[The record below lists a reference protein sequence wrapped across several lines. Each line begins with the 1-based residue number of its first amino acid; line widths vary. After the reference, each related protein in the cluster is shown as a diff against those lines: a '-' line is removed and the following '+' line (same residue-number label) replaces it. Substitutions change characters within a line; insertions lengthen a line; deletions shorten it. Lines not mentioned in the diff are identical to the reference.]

1 MIESFNASYYN
12 LFYNFISDELIDNIM
27 IKINTKLE
35 LNFEYMYEKINDE
48 YYYYLKLLND
58 SEELGNST
66 KIAFINLYNNIK
78 VKLNNSFNYKF
89 MDEINFYLN
98 SFNRDHKKT
107 FINNFI
113 NYYLEDINKYI
124 NIGNLNLNIF
134 NIKELIDEIILNREF
149 NKTIEKISNN
159 LINQTIIEPIKKN
172 INDTINEKIIKIY
185 NTCDKFKNKIS
196 EILENID
203 LKELPEDMTYLNILI
218 LNYMIVVDNQY
229 NYFTFKMTDKPFN
242 LLNSF
247 IKENLEPPLLI
258 IRNKYN
264 TIEETLLNEIIKIV
278 NRFPDYFSIIKS
290 KLNLESINEKIN
302 LIGNKIDKIFI
313 EYKDILFEDTDSYI
327 SKIIHYSY
335 IKGLNTFDR
344 PCNESFCLFD
354 FGKINQTKKRRNDE
368 NYRNKKF
375 NKFKKKKTDSKNSI
389 IRKKRNLQKYDET
402 MGPITEEDI
411 IDNLDLIRESL
422 YNFNK
427 TYLNKDYKYIKTN
440 FKRFIN
446 NINNSYL
453 IKLKRSL
460 NIVAIKFS
468 TILTESSYKN
478 LEDIIFNQYYDIELY
493 INNISNF
500 IELSKIEILDKLN
513 HSSVLLASI
522 FNKTSKK
529 ITGFYTVL
537 IELIQKKFKNIN
549 KEEYNS
555 YRKLDFS
562 IDFKDVIEEAF
573 NSIVNFVL
581 SMEEDDH
588 TEIDIGNNSLD
599 IGLIESEITLYEE
612 NKNFNKSLK
621 FEFNFPIIPA
631 LAFVISINPSI
642 SFEVGIKLAL
652 EIGDDISLNLDAYG
666 QIEVGIQLEAA
677 LVFPS
682 VEISLGGSE
691 EVLNL
696 PKITVAIGM
705 EGTLISI
712 KVGLKLS
719 FILSD
724 IKFEIDL
731 YTEIN
736 AFSFTFYCL
745 FRFEFKIE
753 FLNLEFK
760 FEFYLLKYE
769 FNGISLEVHKTK
781 TYKCLK

>member
-1 MIESFNASYYN
+1 MGSITE
-12 LFYNFISDELIDNIM
+12 IDI
-27 IKINTKLE
+27 
-35 LNFEYMYEKINDE
+35 
-48 YYYYLKLLND
+48 
-58 SEELGNST
+58 
-66 KIAFINLYNNIK
+66 
-78 VKLNNSFNYKF
+78 
-89 MDEINFYLN
+89 
-98 SFNRDHKKT
+98 
-107 FINNFI
+107 INN
-113 NYYLEDINKYI
+113 LDII
-124 NIGNLNLNIF
+124 
-134 NIKELIDEIILNREF
+134 R
-149 NKTIEKISNN
+149 
-159 LINQTIIEPIKKN
+159 
-172 INDTINEKIIKIY
+172 
-185 NTCDKFKNKIS
+185 
-196 EILENID
+196 ENI
-203 LKELPEDMTYLNILI
+203 
-218 LNYMIVVDNQY
+218 
-229 NYFTFKMTDKPFN
+229 
-242 LLNSF
+242 
-247 IKENLEPPLLI
+247 
-258 IRNKYN
+258 
-264 TIEETLLNEIIKIV
+264 
-278 NRFPDYFSIIKS
+278 
-290 KLNLESINEKIN
+290 
-302 LIGNKIDKIFI
+302 
-313 EYKDILFEDTDSYI
+313 
-327 SKIIHYSY
+327 
-335 IKGLNTFDR
+335 
-344 PCNESFCLFD
+344 
-354 FGKINQTKKRRNDE
+354 
-368 NYRNKKF
+368 
-375 NKFKKKKTDSKNSI
+375 
-389 IRKKRNLQKYDET
+389 
-402 MGPITEEDI
+402 
-411 IDNLDLIRESL
+411 
-422 YNFNK
+422 YNFNN
-427 TYLNKDYKYIKTN
+427 TYLDKDYKYIKTN
-440 FKRFIN
+440 YNRFLN

-453 IKLKRSL
+453 IKLKRSI
-460 NIVAIKFS
+460 NMVAIKFS

-621 FEFNFPIIPA
+621 FEFNFPIITA